1 MIKILQLFYFFI
13 ILIWS
18 IGIVFSQERS
28 VAESAQ
34 ALKQTSEEAQKPETV
49 QEKEGEEK
57 EQIEPVLNI
66 KETGNNLYS
75 IELRNVELK
84 DFFRV
89 IAHDYNLNIL
99 VDENIQGKVTA
110 SLTNISLKEALERI
124 AEMNNLILKKEGNV
138 IIVKPNLVTRIFILK
153 HVEAESLL
161 EEGAQ
166 SEAGASQESEEGAV
180 SQEKSYKATIYDLLS
195 PQGKVLLGK
204 YPNSIMVIDY
214 PENIEKIATYIKMI
228 DKGMESKIF
237 KLKYIRVDE
246 IVGVK
251 EEKESE
257 SESTSTGGTEEETTT
272 ESGG

>member
-1 MIKILQLFYFFI
+1 VFCFFI
-13 ILIWS
+13 VLIWS
-18 IGIVFSQERS
+18 IGIVFSQEGS
-28 VAESAQ
+28 GAESAQ
-34 ALKQTSEEAQKPETV
+34 ALQQTSEAV

-57 EQIEPVLNI
+57 EQIEPVLSI
-66 KETGNNLYS
+66 KETSNNLYS

-124 AEMNNLILKKEGNV
+124 AEMNNLVLKKEGNV
-138 IIVKPNLVTRIFILK
+138 IIVKPNLITRIFILK

-161 EEGAQ
+161 EEGEQ
-166 SEAGASQESEEGAV
+166 SEAGASQESEEGAI

-214 PENIEKIATYIKMI
+214 PENIEKVATYIRMI

-237 KLKYIRVDE
+237 KLKYIKVDE
-246 IVGVK
+246 IIGG
-251 EEKESE
+251 EKESE
-257 SESTSTGGTEEETTT
+257 SESTSTGGTEEEATT

>member
-1 MIKILQLFYFFI
+1 M
-13 ILIWS
+13 
-18 IGIVFSQERS
+18 GISFSQESS

-34 ALKQTSEEAQKPETV
+34 ALQQVPEEVQKPEAV
-49 QEKEGEEK
+49 KEKEDKNK
-57 EQIEPVLNI
+57 EQIEPVLSI
-66 KETGNNLYS
+66 EETDNNLYS

-89 IAHDYNLNIL
+89 IAHNYNLNIL

-124 AEMNNLILKKEGNV
+124 AEINNLVLKKEGNV
-138 IIVKPNLVTRIFILK
+138 IIVKPNLITKIFILK

-161 EEGAQ
+161 EKEDEQ
-166 SEAGASQESEEGAV
+166 SEAGTSQESEEGAV
-180 SQEKSYKATIYDLLS
+180 SQEKSYKATIYNLLS
-195 PQGKVLLGK
+195 PRGKILLGK

-214 PENIEKIATYIKMI
+214 PENIEKVATYIKMI

-246 IVGVK
+246 IIG

-257 SESTSTGGTEEETTT
+257 SESTSTGGTEEQSEEQIGEIIS
-272 ESGG
+272 ESGGEKE

>member
-1 MIKILQLFYFFI
+1 MIKILQLLYFFI

-18 IGIVFSQERS
+18 IGVAFSQESS

-34 ALKQTSEEAQKPETV
+34 ALKQASEEAQKPEAV
-49 QEKEGEEK
+49 QKKEGEEK
-57 EQIEPVLNI
+57 KQVESVLSI
-66 KETGNNLYS
+66 KETGDNLYS

-124 AEMNNLILKKEGNV
+124 AEMNNLVLKKEGNV

-166 SEAGASQESEEGAV
+166 SEAGAPQEPEEGAV

-246 IVGVK
+246 IIG
-251 EEKESE
+251 EEKGSE
-257 SESTSTGGTEEETTT
+257 SESTSTGGTEEEATT